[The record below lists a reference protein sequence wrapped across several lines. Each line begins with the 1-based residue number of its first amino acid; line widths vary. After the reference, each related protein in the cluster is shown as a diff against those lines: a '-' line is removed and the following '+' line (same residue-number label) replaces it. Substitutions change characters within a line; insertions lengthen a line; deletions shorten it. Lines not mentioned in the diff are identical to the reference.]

1 MTINQLKYVLSLYKY
16 KNFTTAAEKSLVSQP
31 SLSMQIQKLEKE
43 LDTKI
48 FDRSKKPIETTLI
61 GEKLIKQF
69 QIIVSESLKVKDL
82 INYQKNKIIGN
93 LNIGISS
100 TLEST
105 ILPIFTKDLLEKFP
119 EINIKYVSNKSKFL
133 YNSLNNNELDFVIG
147 ITPLNDSNLFVRP
160 LYYEPILM
168 VIPENFKNDESREIE
183 LSKINLKDIL
193 IPEKENEF
201 RNTIDNVFLSETYN
215 EKFKNN
221 SLETLVNLSINGNG
235 IAFIPYLNFLNLSE
249 KHKDKVYKFKAPE
262 PAREISVVFKN
273 NNSKKHIFE
282 EVFLLLKNSFKKIQ
296 SFTDVKIIDPKF

>member
-119 EINIKYVSNKSKFL
+119 EINIKYTSNKSKFL

-147 ITPLNDSNLFVRP
+147 ITPLNDSNLAFRP

-168 VIPENFKNDESREIE
+168 VIPENFKNDEAIEVE
-183 LSKINLKDIL
+183 LSKINSKDIL

-201 RNTIDNVFLSETYN
+201 RNTIDNIFLSETYN

-235 IAFIPYLNFLNLSE
+235 IAFIPYLNFLNLADQ
-249 KHKDKVYKFKAPE
+249 HKDKVYKFKAPE

-273 NNSKKHIFE
+273 NNLKKHILE

>member
-31 SLSMQIQKLEKE
+31 SLSMQIQKLEKK

-119 EINIKYVSNKSKFL
+119 EINIKYTSNKSKFL

-147 ITPLNDSNLFVRP
+147 ITPLNDSNLAFRP

-168 VIPENFKNDESREIE
+168 VIPENFKNDEAIKVE
-183 LSKINLKDIL
+183 LSKINSKDIL

-201 RNTIDNVFLSETYN
+201 RNTIDNVFQSETYN

-235 IAFIPYLNFLNLSE
+235 IAFIPYLNFLNLADQ
-249 KHKDKVYKFKAPE
+249 HKDKVYKFKAPE

-273 NNSKKHIFE
+273 NNLKKHILE

>member
-1 MTINQLKYVLSLYKY
+1 MTINQLKYVLALYKH

-43 LDTKI
+43 LNTKI
-48 FDRSKKPIETTLI
+48 FDRSKKPIETTEI

-105 ILPIFTKDLLEKFP
+105 ILPLFTGNLFTKFP
-119 EINIKYVSNKSKFL
+119 EINIKFISNKSRFL
-133 YNSLNNNELDFVIG
+133 YDSLKNNELDFVIG
-147 ITPLNDSNLFVRP
+147 ITPLNDTDLTVKP
-160 LYYEPILM
+160 LYYEPILII
-168 VIPENFKNDESREIE
+168 IPENIKDDNSTEIE
-183 LSKINLKDIL
+183 LSNVDSKNIL
-193 IPEKENEF
+193 VPIKENEF
-201 RNTIDNVFLSETYN
+201 RNTIENILPSDTYN

-221 SLETLVNLSINGNG
+221 SLETLVNLSFKGNG
-235 IAFIPYLNFLNLSE
+235 IALIPYLNFLNLRDQQ
-249 KHKDKVYKFKAPE
+249 KAKVYKFKAPE

-273 NNSKKHIFE
+273 NNLKKHIIE
-282 EVFLLLKNSFKKIQ
+282 EVFLLIKNSIKKIQ
-296 SFTDVKIIDPKF
+296 SFTDVNIINPKI

>member
-119 EINIKYVSNKSKFL
+119 EINIKYISNKSKFL

-147 ITPLNDSNLFVRP
+147 ITPLNDSNLAVRP

-168 VIPENFKNDESREIE
+168 VIPENFKNDEATEVE
-183 LSKINLKDIL
+183 LSKINSKDIL

-201 RNTIDNVFLSETYN
+201 RNTIDNIFLSETYN

-235 IAFIPYLNFLNLSE
+235 IAFIPYLNFLNLADQN
-249 KHKDKVYKFKAPE
+249 KDKVYKFKAPE
-262 PAREISVVFKN
+262 PAREISIVFKN
-273 NNSKKHIFE
+273 NNLKKHILE

>member
-147 ITPLNDSNLFVRP
+147 ITPLNDSNLVVRP

-249 KHKDKVYKFKAPE
+249 KHKD
-262 PAREISVVFKN
+262 
-273 NNSKKHIFE
+273 
-282 EVFLLLKNSFKKIQ
+282 
-296 SFTDVKIIDPKF
+296 

>member
-1 MTINQLKYVLSLYKY
+1 MTINQLKYVLALYKH
-16 KNFTTAAEKSLVSQP
+16 KNFTTAAHKSLVSQP

-43 LDTKI
+43 LNTKI
-48 FDRSKKPIETTLI
+48 FDRSKKPIETTEI

-119 EINIKYVSNKSKFL
+119 EINFKYTTNNSKFL
-133 YNSLNNNELDFVIG
+133 YDSLNNNELDFVIG
-147 ITPLNDSNLFVRP
+147 ITPLNDSNLTVRP

-168 VIPENFKNDESREIE
+168 VIPENFKNNEATEVE
-183 LSKINLKDIL
+183 LSKINSKDIL

-201 RNTIDNVFLSETYN
+201 RNTIDNIFLSETYN

-235 IAFIPYLNFLNLSE
+235 IALIPYLNFLNLADQY
-249 KHKDKVYKFKAPE
+249 KDKVFKFKAPE

-273 NNSKKHIFE
+273 NNLKKHILE
-282 EVFLLLKNSFKKIQ
+282 EVFLLLKNSLKKIQ
-296 SFTDVKIIDPKF
+296 SFTDVKIINTKI

>member
-1 MTINQLKYVLSLYKY
+1 MLFRS
-16 KNFTTAAEKSLVSQP
+16 P

-147 ITPLNDSNLFVRP
+147 ITPLNDSNLVVRP

-249 KHKDKVYKFKAPE
+249 KHKDKVYKFKAQK

-273 NNSKKHIFE
+273 NNSKKHILE

>member
-1 MTINQLKYVLSLYKY
+1 MTINQLKYVLALYKH
-16 KNFTTAAEKSLVSQP
+16 KNFTTEAHKSLVSQP

-43 LDTKI
+43 LNTKI
-48 FDRSKKPIETTLI
+48 FDRSKKPIETTEI

-105 ILPIFTKDLLEKFP
+105 ILPIFTKNLLEKFP
-119 EINIKYVSNKSKFL
+119 EINFKYTTNNSKFL
-133 YNSLNNNELDFVIG
+133 YDSLNNNELDFVIG
-147 ITPLNDSNLFVRP
+147 ITPLNDSNLTVRP

-168 VIPENFKNDESREIE
+168 VIPENFKNNEATEVE
-183 LSKINLKDIL
+183 LSKINSKDIL

-201 RNTIDNVFLSETYN
+201 RNTIDNIFLSETYN

-235 IAFIPYLNFLNLSE
+235 IAFIPYLNFLNLADQ
-249 KHKDKVYKFKAPE
+249 HKDKVYKFKAPE

-273 NNSKKHIFE
+273 NNLKKHILE
-282 EVFLLLKNSFKKIQ
+282 EVFLLLKNSLKKIQ
-296 SFTDVKIIDPKF
+296 SFTDVKIVNTKI

>member
-105 ILPIFTKDLLEKFP
+105 ILPIFTKNLLEKFP
-119 EINIKYVSNKSKFL
+119 EINFKYTTNNSKFL
-133 YNSLNNNELDFVIG
+133 YDSLNNNELDFVIG
-147 ITPLNDSNLFVRP
+147 ITPLNDSNLTVRP

-168 VIPENFKNDESREIE
+168 VIPENFKNDEATDVE
-183 LSKINLKDIL
+183 LSKINSKDIL

-201 RNTIDNVFLSETYN
+201 RNTIDNFCLSETYN

-221 SLETLVNLSINGNG
+221 SIETLINLSINGNG
-235 IAFIPYLNFLNLSE
+235 IAFIPYLNFLNLADQ
-249 KHKDKVYKFKAPE
+249 HKDKVYKFKAPE

-273 NNSKKHIFE
+273 NNLKKHILE
-282 EVFLLLKNSFKKIQ
+282 EVFLLLKNSLKKIQ
-296 SFTDVKIIDPKF
+296 SFTDVKIVNTKI

>member
-1 MTINQLKYVLSLYKY
+1 MTINQLKYVLALYKH
-16 KNFTTAAEKSLVSQP
+16 KNFTAAAHKSLVSQP

-43 LDTKI
+43 LNTKI
-48 FDRSKKPIETTLI
+48 FDRSKKPIETTEI

-105 ILPIFTKDLLEKFP
+105 ILPIFTKNLLEKFP
-119 EINIKYVSNKSKFL
+119 EINFKYTTNNSKFL
-133 YNSLNNNELDFVIG
+133 YDSLNNNELDFVIG
-147 ITPLNDSNLFVRP
+147 ITPLNDSNLTVRP

-168 VIPENFKNDESREIE
+168 VIPENFKNNEATEVE
-183 LSKINLKDIL
+183 LSKINSKDIL

-201 RNTIDNVFLSETYN
+201 RNTIDNIFLSETYN

-235 IAFIPYLNFLNLSE
+235 IAFIPYLNFLNLADQ
-249 KHKDKVYKFKAPE
+249 HKDKVFKFKAPE

-273 NNSKKHIFE
+273 NNLKKHILE
-282 EVFLLLKNSFKKIQ
+282 EVFLLLKNSLKKIQ
-296 SFTDVKIIDPKF
+296 SFTDVKIVNTKI

>member
-1 MTINQLKYVLSLYKY
+1 MTINQLKYVLALYKH

-43 LDTKI
+43 LNTKI
-48 FDRSKKPIETTLI
+48 FDRSKKPIETTEI

-105 ILPIFTKDLLEKFP
+105 ILPLFTSNLFTKFP
-119 EINIKYVSNKSKFL
+119 EINIKFISNKSRFL
-133 YNSLNNNELDFVIG
+133 YDSLKNNELDFVIG
-147 ITPLNDSNLFVRP
+147 ITPLNDTDLTVKP
-160 LYYEPILM
+160 LYYEPILII
-168 VIPENFKNDESREIE
+168 IPENIKDDNSTEIE
-183 LSKINLKDIL
+183 LSNVDSKNIL
-193 IPEKENEF
+193 VPIKENEF
-201 RNTIDNVFLSETYN
+201 RNTIENILPSDTYN

-221 SLETLVNLSINGNG
+221 SLETLVNLSFKGNG
-235 IAFIPYLNFLNLSE
+235 IALIPYLNFLSLRDQQ
-249 KHKDKVYKFKAPE
+249 KAKVYKFKAPE

-273 NNSKKHIFE
+273 HNLKKHIIE
-282 EVFLLLKNSFKKIQ
+282 EVFLLIKNSIKKIQ
-296 SFTDVKIIDPKF
+296 SFTDVNIINPKI

>member
-1 MTINQLKYVLSLYKY
+1 MTINQLKYVLALYKH
-16 KNFTTAAEKSLVSQP
+16 KNFTAAAHKSLVSQP

-43 LDTKI
+43 LNTKI
-48 FDRSKKPIETTLI
+48 FDRSKKPIETTEI

-105 ILPIFTKDLLEKFP
+105 ILPIFTKNLLEKFP
-119 EINIKYVSNKSKFL
+119 EINFKYTTNNSKFL
-133 YNSLNNNELDFVIG
+133 YDSLNNNELDFVIG
-147 ITPLNDSNLFVRP
+147 ITPLNDSNLTVRP

-168 VIPENFKNDESREIE
+168 VIPENFKNNEATEVE
-183 LSKINLKDIL
+183 LSKINSKDIL

-201 RNTIDNVFLSETYN
+201 RNTIDNIFLSETYN

-235 IAFIPYLNFLNLSE
+235 IAFIPYLNFLNLADQ
-249 KHKDKVYKFKAPE
+249 HKDKVYKFKAPE

-273 NNSKKHIFE
+273 NNLKKHILE
-282 EVFLLLKNSFKKIQ
+282 EVFLLLKNSLKKIQ
-296 SFTDVKIIDPKF
+296 SFTDVKIVNTKI